1 MAQKKV
7 HNDGTKKILKWWYEK
22 LSTMVI
28 LNIFQN
34 DDTEKGFT
42 MMILKRFHS
51 GGIKNSLKIF
61 MHL

>member
-1 MAQKKV
+1 MALKKV

-28 LNIFQN
+28 LNIFHN

-42 MMILKRFHS
+42 MMILKRFHN

-61 MHL
+61 THL